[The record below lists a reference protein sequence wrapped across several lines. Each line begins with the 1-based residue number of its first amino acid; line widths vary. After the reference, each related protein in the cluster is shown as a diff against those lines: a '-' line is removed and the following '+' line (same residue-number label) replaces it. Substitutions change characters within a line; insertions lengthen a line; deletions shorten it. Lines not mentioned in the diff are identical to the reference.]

1 MMDVVRQIEEGRL
14 VCPLTHQRLVPDLP
28 GQKLTT
34 ADGTRTYP
42 LLQGRV
48 PILLPDPADFAE
60 YVTASDKM
68 TAEYSAGAKRFS
80 LEALL
85 TKVQKLLVPDYR
97 KRSAVAAV
105 RRIFDGQP
113 AGALC
118 LSIGGGPGR
127 SHPCLVNLNVGP
139 FPNVEV
145 VADAHQLPYAD
156 NSVDAIFCEAV
167 LEHLGNPFKAV
178 QEMFRVLRPGGQLFA
193 ATPFLQAYHGYPH
206 HYQNF
211 TLTGHQQLFS
221 RHGFEISESGACVGP
236 IYTMFNLSSKFLRY
250 LLPTFLA
257 LPLLIV
263 WNLFSLLLRPLDL
276 LLNEHP
282 NAHMLASETYLAAV
296 KPLHNNRRE
305 NL

>member
-1 MMDVVRQIEEGRL
+1 MMDVFRQIEEGRL
-14 VCPLTHQRLVPDLP
+14 VCPVTLQQLAIDATGTLL
-28 GQKLTT
+28 KT
-34 ADGTRTYP
+34 ADGSRSYP

-48 PILLPDPADFAE
+48 PLMLPEPEAFAG

-68 TAEYSAGAKRFS
+68 TAEYSSKPERFS
-80 LEALL
+80 LEVLL
-85 TKVQKLLVPDYR
+85 VKVQKLLVPDYR

-105 RRIFDGQP
+105 ERIFGRQP
-113 AGALC
+113 SGALC

-127 SHPCLVNLNVGP
+127 SHAMLVNLNVGP

-167 LEHLGNPFKAV
+167 LEHLSDPFKAV
-178 QEMFRVLRPGGQLFA
+178 QEMFRVLRPGGELFA

-211 TLTGHQQLFS
+211 TLTGHQHLFS
-221 RHGFEISESGACVGP
+221 SHGFEVSESGVCVGA
-236 IYTMFNLSSKFLRY
+236 IYTMFNLTSKFLRY
-250 LLPTFLA
+250 LLPAFLA

-282 NAHMLASETYLAAV
+282 NAHKLASETYLVAR
-296 KPLHNNRRE
+296 KPLP
-305 NL
+305 NLRGNV